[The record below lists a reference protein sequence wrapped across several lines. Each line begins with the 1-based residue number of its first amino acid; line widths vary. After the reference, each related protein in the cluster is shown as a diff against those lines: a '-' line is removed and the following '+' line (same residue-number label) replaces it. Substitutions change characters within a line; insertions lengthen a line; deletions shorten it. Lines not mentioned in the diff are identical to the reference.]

1 MNDEIKKVQNEY
13 AQDIKSEKGIVDIE
27 GFEEETEDTEDVF
40 GFPKELL
47 DTPIDSLDL
56 TKRAKNCLK
65 REKIDTIRDLLK
77 KRPEDLLKIKNFG
90 KKSMEEVR
98 KELKEK
104 FDIDYDKLYEDE
116 RGNDF
121 DEA

>member
-1 MNDEIKKVQNEY
+1 M
-13 AQDIKSEKGIVDIE
+13 
-27 GFEEETEDTEDVF
+27 
-40 GFPKELL
+40 
-47 DTPIDSLDL
+47 
-56 TKRAKNCLK
+56 K

>member
-1 MNDEIKKVQNEY
+1 
-13 AQDIKSEKGIVDIE
+13 
-27 GFEEETEDTEDVF
+27 
-40 GFPKELL
+40 
-47 DTPIDSLDL
+47 
-56 TKRAKNCLK
+56 
-65 REKIDTIRDLLK
+65 
-77 KRPEDLLKIKNFG
+77 
-90 KKSMEEVR
+90 MEEVR